1 MSALLNQ
8 ARSRVPRIAEAA
20 VDRARLTV
28 VPRRATTAPR
38 VPFVMLVSL
47 LLVGGVAGLLL
58 FNTSMQQ
65 ASFTATA
72 LEERAAVLDA
82 REQSLQM
89 QLETLR
95 DPQRVAMEA
104 RRMGMVPP
112 SNPAFIRLSDGKV
125 LGDPTPATSLDAI
138 RIAPLPTVKPKS
150 LRPDPVVV
158 EPPATDRKSRSDDGA
173 ASAEDEQADG
183 TKKQRRGQ
191 ERGQGGDR

>member
-28 VPRRATTAPR
+28 VPRRATAAPR
-38 VPFVMLVSL
+38 VPFVALVSV

-82 REQSLQM
+82 REQSLEM
-89 QLETLR
+89 ELEMLR
-95 DPQRVAMEA
+95 DPQRMALEA
-104 RRMGMVPP
+104 REMGMVPP
-112 SNPAFIRLSDGKV
+112 SNPAFLRLSDGEV
-125 LGDPTPATSLDAI
+125 LGEPTPATALEAV
-138 RIAPLPTVKPKS
+138 RIAPLPTVKPRYLS
-150 LRPDPVVV
+150 PDPLIVQ
-158 EPPATDRKSRSDDGA
+158 PPRKSRSGDGA
-173 ASAEDEQADG
+173 ASAGRADGEG
-183 TKKQRRGQ
+183 TKKRNEQQRR
-191 ERGQGGDR
+191 QGGDR